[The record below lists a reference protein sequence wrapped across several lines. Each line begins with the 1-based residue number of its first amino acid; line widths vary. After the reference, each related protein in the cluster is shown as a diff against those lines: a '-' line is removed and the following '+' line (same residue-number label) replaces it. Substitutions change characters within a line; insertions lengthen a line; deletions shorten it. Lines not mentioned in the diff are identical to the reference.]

1 MADTKTTLRFPYTEE
16 PLRRCSVPSERLGRI
31 YTMNPVVP
39 AADLAEEIHNALS
52 LPIGTAPLQDLVEA
66 GSKVALL
73 VDDLTRPTPAHA
85 IVPVVLDELAAAG
98 VEKSDIS
105 IVVALGSH
113 RPMSRAEIAA
123 KLGRRIAGE
132 YRVINSRF
140 DEPDHLVHIGD
151 SDDGVRIF
159 IDEEVVRARLRIGI
173 GSIVPHA
180 AVGWSGGGKIIY
192 PGVSGKETV
201 TQFHFTHG
209 LTEQNMTGRQECIV
223 RSRMERWVDIVGL
236 EFIVNCVLT
245 PEHGVHRVVAGHYV
259 DAQREGVKIASR
271 VYCAEV
277 EEQTDIVVAVS
288 YFHDIDFWQATKG
301 IYSGER
307 LVRDGGTL
315 LLLTPCPEGL
325 GIHGEF
331 PLRIGRDDNRQLLEK
346 MLSGEQPLPKDPLP
360 IPPGAMLSALRKR
373 IRCAV
378 VSPGLRPADM
388 RLAGYESFPD
398 AQSGIDALMKRYP
411 GGKISVLMH
420 SDLTFPELS
429 IMRHQRLHPKEEQN

>member
-1 MADTKTTLRFPYTEE
+1 MADKKTALRFPYTDQS
-16 PLRRCSVPSERLGRI
+16 LSSCSVPSRRLGRI
-31 YTMNPVVP
+31 YQMKPVPP
-39 AADLAEEIHNALS
+39 ATDPCAEIRSALAQ
-52 LPIGTAPLQDLVEA
+52 PIGTPALQEMVEA
-66 GSKVALL
+66 GSKVAVL

-98 VEKSDIS
+98 VEKKDIS
-105 IVVALGSH
+105 IIMALGSH
-113 RPMSRAEIAA
+113 RPMSSGEIAA
-123 KLGRRIAGE
+123 KLGRKIVEE

-140 DEPDHLVHIGD
+140 DDPAHLVHIGD
-151 SDDGVRIF
+151 SEDGVRIF

-192 PGVSGKETV
+192 PGVAGKETV

-209 LTEQNMTGRQECIV
+209 LTEQNMTGREECVV

-236 EFIVNCVLT
+236 EFIVNCILT
-245 PEHGVHRVVAGHYV
+245 PEHAVYRVVAGHYM
-259 DAQREGVKIASR
+259 DAQREGVKIARR
-271 VYCAEV
+271 VYGAEV
-277 EEQTDIVVAVS
+277 EEKTDIVVAVS

-307 LVRDGGTL
+307 LVRDGGAL

-325 GIHGEF
+325 GVHREF
-331 PLRIGRDDNRQLLEK
+331 PLRIGRDDNRRLLER
-346 MLSGEQPLPKDPLP
+346 LLAGQEPSPEDPLP

-373 IRCAV
+373 IDCAV
-378 VSPGLRPADM
+378 VSPGLRPEDM

-398 AQSGIDALMKRYP
+398 AQSGIDALLGRYP
-411 GGKISVLMH
+411 DGKISVVMH
-420 SDLTFPELS
+420 SDLTFPE
-429 IMRHQRLHPKEEQN
+429 

>member
-1 MADTKTTLRFPYTEE
+1 MAGSKTTLRFPYTEQ
-16 PLRRCSVPSERLGRI
+16 PICACSIPRERLGRI

-39 AADLAEEIHNALS
+39 AADLSAEIHSALAH
-52 LPIGTAPLQDLVEA
+52 PIGTAALRDLVEA

-98 VEKSDIS
+98 VQKRDIS
-105 IVVALGSH
+105 IVMALGSH
-113 RPMSRAEIAA
+113 RPMASGEIAA
-123 KLGRRIAGE
+123 KLGHTVAGE

-140 DEPDHLVHIGD
+140 DDPAHLVHIGD
-151 SDDGVRIF
+151 SEDGVRIF
-159 IDEEVVRARLRIGI
+159 IEEEAVKARFRIGI

-192 PGVSGKETV
+192 PGVAGKETV

-209 LTEQNMTGRQECIV
+209 LTEQNMTGREECIV

-236 EFIVNCVLT
+236 EFIINCILT
-245 PEHGVHRVVAGHYV
+245 PAHEVYRVVAGHYI
-259 DAQREGVKIASR
+259 DAQREGVKIASH

-277 EEQTDIVVAVS
+277 EEQTDIVVAAS

-325 GIHGEF
+325 GKHREF
-331 PLRIGRDDNRQLLEK
+331 PLRIGRDDNRQLLERL
-346 MLSGEQPLPKDPLP
+346 LSGQEAMPEDPLP

-373 IRCAV
+373 INCAV
-378 VSPGLRPADM
+378 VSPGLRSEDM

-398 AQSGIDALMKRYP
+398 AQSGIEALMRRYP
-411 GGKISVLMH
+411 NGKISVVMH
-420 SDLTFPELS
+420 SDLTFPE
-429 IMRHQRLHPKEEQN
+429 

>member
-1 MADTKTTLRFPYTEE
+1 MSGSKAILHFPYPQEE
-16 PLRRCSVPSERLGRI
+16 PLRCCSVPRERLGRI
-31 YTMNPVVP
+31 YQMKP
-39 AADLAEEIHNALS
+39 APPAENLSAEIRSALAH
-52 LPIGTAPLQDLVEA
+52 PIGTAALRDLVEA

-73 VDDLTRPTPAHA
+73 VDDLTRPTPAQA
-85 IVPVVLDELAAAG
+85 IVPVVLDELTAAG
-98 VEKSDIS
+98 VEKRDIS
-105 IVVALGSH
+105 IIMALGSH
-113 RPMSRAEIAA
+113 RPMASGEIAA
-123 KLGRRIAGE
+123 KLGRKIAEE

-140 DEPDHLVHIGD
+140 DDPAHLVHIGN
-151 SDDGVRIF
+151 SEDGVRIF

-192 PGVSGKETV
+192 PGVAGKETV

-209 LTEQNMTGRQECIV
+209 LTEQNMTGREECIV

-245 PEHGVHRVVAGHYV
+245 PENEVYRVVAGHYI
-259 DAQREGVKIASR
+259 DAQREGVKIARR

-277 EEQTDIVVAVS
+277 EERTDIVVAVS

-325 GIHGEF
+325 GVHREF

-346 MLSGEQPLPKDPLP
+346 LLSEQEPMPEDPLP

-373 IRCAV
+373 INCAV
-378 VSPGLRPADM
+378 VSPGLRPEDM
-388 RLAGYESFPD
+388 QLAGYESFAD
-398 AQSGIDALMKRYP
+398 AQSGIDALMRRYP
-411 GGKISVLMH
+411 DSKISVVMH
-420 SDLTFPELS
+420 SDLTFPE
-429 IMRHQRLHPKEEQN
+429 